1 MSLPI
6 GPLGPLASGTSDDGF
21 LPPALGLL
29 ASPLET
35 DSQADIQPWDPVEA
49 YFECITTCS
58 LEDGE
63 CVTQCVQILRENG

>member
-1 MSLPI
+1 MTIHRADFGSDHRPGGQQGL
-6 GPLGPLASGTSDDGF
+6 GWSGLVGGAGAEPLHH
-21 LPPALGLL
+21 
-29 ASPLET
+29 
-35 DSQADIQPWDPVEA
+35 DPVEA